1 MFGFG
6 KKKEEQKPVENAMVV
21 ANPEPVVVVEE
32 PKKPVVLK
40 KKEFGKMEYEVLI
53 GKNTAINGNINING
67 CTRIDGVID
76 GTLAVD
82 SDLFIGE
89 SGMIRAAVY
98 AQNATISGTV
108 TGNIVCRGRLE
119 LMSTAKIT
127 GDIKCGTLV
136 IAEGAAFNGK
146 CGSIEVPAEAAAE

>member
-21 ANPEPVVVVEE
+21 AAPEAVVVVEE
-32 PKKPVVLK
+32 PKRSLHTR
-40 KKEFGKMEYEVLI
+40 KERVKMEYEVII

-67 CTRIDGVID
+67 CTRIDGIID

-89 SGMIRAAVY
+89 SGVIRATIY

-108 TGNIVCRGRLE
+108 NGNIVCRGKLE
-119 LMSTAKIT
+119 LMPAAKIT

-136 IAEGAAFNGK
+136 ISEGAVFNGK
-146 CGSIEVPAEAAAE
+146 CGSIESAEAIAE

>member
-6 KKKEEQKPVENAMVV
+6 KKKEETAVV
-21 ANPEPVVVVEE
+21 VSNPEPTVVVEE
-32 PKKPVVLK
+32 VKKPTVIR
-40 KKEFGKMEYEVLI
+40 KKEFYKMEYEVLI

-89 SGMIRAAVY
+89 TGIIRATVY
-98 AQNATISGTV
+98 AQNAHISGTV

-119 LMSTAKIT
+119 LLSTARIS

-136 IAEGAAFNGK
+136 IAEGAEFNGK
-146 CGSIEVPAEAAAE
+146 CEKIVAQTEAIEG

>member
-6 KKKEEQKPVENAMVV
+6 KKKEEQPVENAVVV
-21 ANPEPVVVVEE
+21 AAPEAVVVVEE
-32 PKKPVVLK
+32 PKKQVQR
-40 KKEFGKMEYEVLI
+40 KKEFVKMEYEVII

-89 SGMIRAAVY
+89 SGVIRATVY
-98 AQNATISGTV
+98 AQNANIAGTV

-119 LMSTAKIT
+119 LMSAAKVT

-136 IAEGAAFNGK
+136 IAEGATFNGK
-146 CGSIEVPAEAAAE
+146 CGSIDTPEAIAE

>member
-6 KKKEEQKPVENAMVV
+6 KKKEETAVV
-21 ANPEPVVVVEE
+21 VSNPEPVVVVEE
-32 PKKPVVLK
+32 VKKPTVMR
-40 KKEFGKMEYEVLI
+40 KKEFVKMEYEVLI

-89 SGMIRAAVY
+89 TGVIRATVY
-98 AQNATISGTV
+98 AQNAHISGTV
-108 TGNIVCRGRLE
+108 TGNIVCRGRFE
-119 LMSTAKIT
+119 LLATARIN

-136 IAEGAAFNGK
+136 IAEGAEFNGK
-146 CGSIEVPAEAAAE
+146 CEKIAAQTEAIEG

>member
-6 KKKEEQKPVENAMVV
+6 KKKEEKVENAVV
-21 ANPEPVVVVEE
+21 VSNPDPVVVVEDV
-32 PKKPVVLK
+32 KKTSYLK
-40 KKEFGKMEYEVLI
+40 KKEYGKMEYEVLI

-89 SGMIRAAVY
+89 TGVIRASVY
-98 AQNATISGTV
+98 AQNANISGTV

-119 LMSTAKIT
+119 LMATARIT

-136 IAEGAAFNGK
+136 ISEGAVFNGK
-146 CGSIEVPAEAAAE
+146 CGSIENPEAIEG

>member
-6 KKKEEQKPVENAMVV
+6 KKKEEKVENAVV
-21 ANPEPVVVVEE
+21 VSNPDPVVVVEDV
-32 PKKPVVLK
+32 KKTSYLK
-40 KKEFGKMEYEVLI
+40 KKEYGKMEYEVLI

-89 SGMIRAAVY
+89 TGVIRASVY
-98 AQNATISGTV
+98 AQNANISGTV

-119 LMSTAKIT
+119 LMATARIT

-136 IAEGAAFNGK
+136 ISEGAIFNGK
-146 CGSIEVPAEAAAE
+146 CGSIDTPEAIEE

>member
-6 KKKEEQKPVENAMVV
+6 KKKEETAVV
-21 ANPEPVVVVEE
+21 VSNPAPVVVVEE
-32 PKKPVVLK
+32 VKKPTVMR
-40 KKEFGKMEYEVLI
+40 KKEFVKMEYEVLI

-89 SGMIRAAVY
+89 TGVIRATVY
-98 AQNATISGTV
+98 AQNAHISGTV

-119 LMSTAKIT
+119 LLSTARIS

-136 IAEGAAFNGK
+136 IAEGAEFNGK
-146 CGSIEVPAEAAAE
+146 CEKIVAQTEAIEG